1 MNVRN
6 VITFLTLLFL
16 PALAF
21 AAGDIDGVTQAR
33 GETIYGGQN
42 LALIIFFAVGLI
54 LVISGGCKLTLVGEQ
69 GQKNAKTVP
78 VVYIIAGVLLMQLTS
93 TLGLFGSTYFD
104 VDNSCFI
111 ITEGGSINDSCM
123 NTEISGLTDEMR
135 SRIEKLSSGGTA
147 QEFTANVKIVLAIF
161 QSIGLIYFG
170 MGIYGLAQVANGSSK
185 ESGYGKPLI
194 TMFASA
200 LIYDLPHTAMMA
212 IDTLEK
218 IGINF

>member
-16 PALAF
+16 PIVAF
-21 AAGDIDGVTQAR
+21 ADVAAG
-33 GETIYGGQN
+33 GETIYLGQN
-42 LALIIFFAVGLI
+42 LALIIFFGLGLI
-54 LVISGGCKLTLVGEQ
+54 LVISGGCKMTLMGEQ

-78 VVYIIAGVLLMQLTS
+78 VMYILAGVLLMNITT
-93 TLGLFGSTYFD
+93 TLGVFGSTYFN
-104 VDNSCFI
+104 VDKSCFI
-111 ITEGGSINDSCM
+111 ISEGGSINDSCM

-147 QEFTANVKIVLAIF
+147 QEFAISIRIILAIF

-170 MGIYGLAQVANGSSK
+170 MGIYGLTQVANGSAQN
-185 ESGYGKPLI
+185 GYGKPI
-194 TMFASA
+194 VTMLASA
-200 LIYDLPHTAMMA
+200 LIYDLPHTANLA
-212 IDTLEK
+212 IDMLER

>member
-1 MNVRN
+1 MNVKN

-21 AAGDIDGVTQAR
+21 AAGDIDGVSQAR

-42 LALIIFFAVGLI
+42 LALIIFFGVGLI

-78 VVYIIAGVLLMQLTS
+78 VVYIVAGVLLMQLTS

-104 VDNSCFI
+104 IDNSCFI
-111 ITEGGSINDSCM
+111 ISEGGSINSSCM
-123 NTEISGLTDEMR
+123 DTEISGLTDVMKE
-135 SRIEKLSSGGTA
+135 RIAKLSSGGTA
-147 QEFTANVKIVLAIF
+147 QEFITNIKIILAIF
-161 QSIGLIYFG
+161 QSVGLIYFG
-170 MGIYGLAQVANGSSK
+170 MGVYGLTQVANGSAQN
-185 ESGYGKPLI
+185 GYGKPI
-194 TMFASA
+194 VTMLASA
-200 LIYDLPHTAMMA
+200 LIYDLPHTANMA
-212 IDTLEK
+212 IATLEK

>member
-21 AAGDIDGVTQAR
+21 AVGDIDGVTQAR
-33 GETIYGGQN
+33 GETIYSGQN
-42 LALIIFFAVGLI
+42 LALIIFFLLGLI
-54 LVISGGCKLTLVGEQ
+54 FLIVGGCKLTLVGEQ

-78 VVYIIAGVLLMQLTS
+78 LVTIFAGVLLMNITT
-93 TLGLFGSTYFD
+93 TLGVFGSTYFD
-104 VDNSCFI
+104 VDNACFI
-111 ITEGGSINDSCM
+111 ISEGGSINDSCM

-147 QEFTANVKIVLAIF
+147 QEFITNVRIILAIF
-161 QSIGLIYFG
+161 QSVGLIYFG
-170 MGIYGLAQVANGSSK
+170 VGIIGLIQVSNGSAQN
-185 ESGYGKPLI
+185 GYGKPLI

-212 IDTLEK
+212 VDTLEK

>member
-16 PALAF
+16 PIVAF
-21 AAGDIDGVTQAR
+21 ADGDAAQAR
-33 GETIYGGQN
+33 GETIYTGQH
-42 LALIIFFAVGLI
+42 LTLIVFFLVGLI
-54 LVISGGCKLTLVGEQ
+54 LLISGACKLTLVGEQ
-69 GQKNAKTVP
+69 GQKNAKTAPLMLILV
-78 VVYIIAGVLLMQLTS
+78 GVLLMNITN
-93 TLGLFGSTYFD
+93 TLGVFGSTYFD
-104 VDNSCFI
+104 VDKSCFI
-111 ITEGGSINDSCM
+111 ISESGSINSDCM
-123 NTEISGLTDEMR
+123 DTEISGLTDVMKE
-135 SRIEKLSSGGTA
+135 RIAKLSSGGTA
-147 QEFTANVKIVLAIF
+147 QEFITNIRIILALF

-170 MGIYGLAQVANGSSK
+170 MGAYGLTQVANGSAQN
-185 ESGYGKPLI
+185 GYGKPLI